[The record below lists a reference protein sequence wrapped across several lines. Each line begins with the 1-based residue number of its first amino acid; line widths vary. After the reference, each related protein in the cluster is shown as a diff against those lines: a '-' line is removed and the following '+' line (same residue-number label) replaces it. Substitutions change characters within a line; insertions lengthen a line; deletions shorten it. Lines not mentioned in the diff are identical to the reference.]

1 MACEESMAGLYGNA
15 KAGNYLLDRIKN
27 IWILTLVTKI
37 YFMQGKCNTG
47 PKKVRPDLSI
57 FS

>member
-1 MACEESMAGLYGNA
+1 MAREESVAGVYGTA
-15 KAGNYLLDRIKN
+15 KAGNYLPDRIKN
-27 IWILTLVTKI
+27 LWILTSVTKI

-47 PKKVRPDLSI
+47 PKKVSPDLNI

>member
-1 MACEESMAGLYGNA
+1 MACEESVSGLYGTA
-15 KAGNYLLDRIKN
+15 KAGNYLPDRTKN
-27 IWILTLVTKI
+27 RWVLASVTTM

-47 PKKVRPDLSI
+47 LKKVKSDLNI